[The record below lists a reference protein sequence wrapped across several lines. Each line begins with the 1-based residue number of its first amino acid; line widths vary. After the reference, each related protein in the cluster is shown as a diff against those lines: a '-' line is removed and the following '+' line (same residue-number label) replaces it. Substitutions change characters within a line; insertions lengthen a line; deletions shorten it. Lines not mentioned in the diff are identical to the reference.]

1 MRFTKIKQRVNE
13 ASRFTRSVRHLG
25 TALLLPAVCVPAVAR
40 GQLTPGTDSLS
51 IQPSYSY
58 PDLRKGREITL
69 SGGGAGLLVSGLL
82 VPVDQLEVP
91 PQGFDPNEIGWS
103 MDRDVV
109 GNRNRGADRA
119 SDWTRNASLVFP
131 LALALA
137 TGQEGERWH
146 GFGRSSL
153 VYAETILISQG
164 LTWLGKTTVGRARPF
179 AYLPASQRPNYL
191 SYDVSTERTF
201 EAMPSGHSSSAWAAA
216 ALGMT
221 THLLQRPRA
230 GWVERVGVGFLGGVW
245 AGATSALR
253 VEAGQHFPSDVLVG
267 AGIGLLSGVTVP
279 MLHRGEQPLATN
291 AVLQMIGGGLAGTF
305 LGVMLARGY

>member
-13 ASRFTRSVRHLG
+13 PSRFTRSVRHLG

-82 VPVDQLEVP
+82 VPVDQLDVP
-91 PQGFDPNEIGWS
+91 PQGFDPNEIAWS

-109 GNRNRGADRA
+109 GNLNRRADRA

-146 GFGRSSL
+146 GFGRSTL

-179 AYLPASQRPNYL
+179 AYLPASQRPNHL

-221 THLLQRPRA
+221 THLLQRPQA
-230 GWVERVGVGFLGGVW
+230 GWVERAGVGFLGGVL
-245 AGATSALR
+245 AGATSTLR

-279 MLHRGEQPLATN
+279 MLHRGERPLATN